1 MTIYFRLKRQAPGEA
16 VGLAGYSGWS
26 SSETNFPVGTNLC
39 GGVTFNILG
48 VLAIPQSPGQ

>member
-16 VGLAGYSGWS
+16 VGYSGWS

-39 GGVTFNILG
+39 GGVTLNILG
-48 VLAIPQSPGQ
+48 VFAIPQSPGQ